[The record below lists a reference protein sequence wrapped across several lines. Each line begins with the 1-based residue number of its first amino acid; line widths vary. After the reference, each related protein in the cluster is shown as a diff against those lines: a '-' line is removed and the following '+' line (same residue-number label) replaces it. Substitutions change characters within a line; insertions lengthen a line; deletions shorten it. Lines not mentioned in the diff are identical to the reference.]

1 MSTAPD
7 LLRKSRRLIVKIGSA
22 LLVDTTNGQPRLT
35 WLNALA
41 DDISALQKQGI
52 QIVVVSSGAIAL
64 GRKALGI
71 PFDKPSRDIDLEQK
85 QAAASVG
92 QIHLAQLYHEVFGA
106 RGHAVAQILLSPGDT
121 ENRKTHL
128 NARAT
133 LNELLVH
140 DIIPIINENDTTA
153 TEEIRFGDNDRL
165 AARVAQMISADTLL
179 ILSTTDGL
187 YTDDPR
193 INPAAQ
199 HIPLVDSLSDDI
211 MAQAKDALA
220 GVSTGGMKSKIESA
234 KIAVTAGTT
243 VIIASGKNAN
253 PISALLEGREKS
265 TLIIANEK
273 PASAR
278 KRWILAHVK
287 PQGSVTVDD
296 GAIKALSDGKSM
308 LPAGIK
314 DSSGSFDQG
323 DAVHILSLNGQKLA
337 IGLAKYSSTETKIIM
352 GRKSHEIPALLGYTG
367 ADEFIHRDDLAF
379 LE

>member
-1 MSTAPD
+1 MTAAPD

-22 LLVDTTNGQPRLT
+22 LLVDTSNGQPRLT

-199 HIPLVDSLSDDI
+199 HIPQVDSLSDDI

-253 PISALLEGREKS
+253 PITALLEGREKS

-287 PQGSVTVDD
+287 PQGSVTIDD

-314 DSSGSFDQG
+314 DASGAFDQG

>member
-314 DSSGSFDQG
+314 DASGSFDQG

>member
-1 MSTAPD
+1 MSSSQD
-7 LLRKSRRLIVKIGSA
+7 ILKKSKRLIVKIGSA
-22 LLVDTTNGQPRLT
+22 LLVDTSTGQARLT
-35 WLNALA
+35 WLNSLA
-41 DDISALQKQGI
+41 DDICALQKQGI
-52 QIVVVSSGAIAL
+52 QVAVVSSGAIAL
-64 GRKALGI
+64 GRKNLGI
-71 PFDKPSRDIDLEQK
+71 PFDMPSREIDLEKK

-92 QIHLAQLYHEVFGA
+92 QIHLAQLYHDAFGA
-106 RGHAVAQILLSPGDT
+106 RGHGVAQILLSPGDT

-133 LNELLVH
+133 FSELLNH

-193 INPAAQ
+193 VNPEAT
-199 HIPLVDSLSDDI
+199 HIPLVNSLSDDI
-211 MAQAKDALA
+211 MSGAKEALA

-243 VIIASGKNAN
+243 VIIASGKQFN
-253 PISALLEGREKS
+253 PISQLLDDAAKC
-265 TLIIANEK
+265 TIIVANEK

-287 PQGSVTVDD
+287 PQGSISIDD
-296 GAIKALSDGKSM
+296 GAVKALKDGRSL

-314 DSSGSFDQG
+314 GTSGDYDRG
-323 DAVHILSLNGQKLA
+323 DAVYITGPEGQKLA
-337 IGLAKYSSTETKIIM
+337 IGLAKYSIAETQLLQ
-352 GRKSHEIPALLGYTG
+352 GRKSHEITTLLGYTG
-367 ADEFIHRDDLAF
+367 PDEFIHRDDLAF

>member
-1 MSTAPD
+1 
-7 LLRKSRRLIVKIGSA
+7 
-22 LLVDTTNGQPRLT
+22 VDTTNGQPRLT

-41 DDISALQKQGI
+41 DDIQKLVASGTQVTI
-52 QIVVVSSGAIAL
+52 VSSGAIAL
-64 GRKALGI
+64 GRKSLGI
-71 PFDKPSRDIDLEQK
+71 PYDKPSREIDLEKK

-92 QIHLAQLYHEVFGA
+92 QIHLAQLYQQIFSA
-106 RGHAVAQILLSPGDT
+106 RGMTVAQILLSPGDT

-133 LNELLVH
+133 FGELMGH
-140 DIIPIINENDTTA
+140 GIIPIINENDTTA

-193 INPAAQ
+193 VNPQAQ
-199 HIPLVDSLSDDI
+199 HIPVIESLSDET
-211 MAQAKDALA
+211 MSLAKDALA

-234 KIAVTAGTT
+234 KIAVTAGTN
-243 VIIASGKNAN
+243 VIIASGKNSNSIARLM
-253 PISALLEGREKS
+253 SGDEKC
-265 TLIIANEK
+265 TLICANEK

-287 PQGSVTVDD
+287 PQGLLKIDD
-296 GAIKALSDGKSM
+296 GAAQALKSGRSL
-308 LPAGIK
+308 LPAGIREIE
-314 DSSGSFDQG
+314 GQFDQG
-323 DAVHILSLNGQKLA
+323 DAVTICTLGGQKLA
-337 IGLAKYSSTETKIIM
+337 IGLSKYSAHDTRLIA
-352 GRKSHEIPALLGYTG
+352 GRKSHEFHNLLGYTSS
-367 ADEFIHRDDLAF
+367 DEFIHRDDLAL

>member
-1 MSTAPD
+1 MASVPD
-7 LLRKSRRLIVKIGSA
+7 LLKKSRRLIVKIGSA
-22 LLVDTTNGQPRLT
+22 LVVDTANGQPRLT
-35 WLNALA
+35 WLNSLA
-41 DDISALQKQGI
+41 DDICALQKQGV
-52 QIVVVSSGAIAL
+52 QIAVVSSGAVAL

-71 PFDKPSRDIDLEQK
+71 PFDKPSKEIDLEQK
-85 QAAASVG
+85 QAAAAVG
-92 QIHLAQLYHEVFGA
+92 QIHLAQLYHDVFGA
-106 RGHAVAQILLSPGDT
+106 RGHAVAQILLSPADT
-121 ENRKTHL
+121 ENRRTHL

-133 LNELLVH
+133 FSELLQH

-193 INPAAQ
+193 VNPAAE
-199 HIPLVDSLSDDI
+199 HIPLVTSLSDDI
-211 MAQAKDALA
+211 LAQAKDALA

-243 VIIASGKNAN
+243 VIIASGRQPN
-253 PISALLEGREKS
+253 PLASLLGGDAKS
-265 TLIIANEK
+265 TLIPANEK

-287 PQGSVTVDD
+287 PQGSITVDAGAASALKD
-296 GAIKALSDGKSM
+296 GRSL

-314 DSSGSFDQG
+314 ATTGAYEQG
-323 DAVHILSLNGQKLA
+323 DAVHILSETGQKLA
-337 IGLAKYSSTETKIIM
+337 IGLAKYGADETKLIL

>member
-1 MSTAPD
+1 MALPQD
-7 LLRKSRRLIVKIGSA
+7 IIRKSRRLIVKIGSA
-22 LLVDTTNGQPRLT
+22 LLVDTSNGQARLT
-35 WLNALA
+35 WLNSLA
-41 DDISALQKQGI
+41 DDIAALQKQGI
-52 QIVVVSSGAIAL
+52 QVAIVSSGAIAL

-71 PFDKPSRDIDLEQK
+71 PFDKPSREIDLEKK

-92 QIHLAQLYHEVFGA
+92 QIHLAQLYHDVFGA

-133 LNELLVH
+133 FSELLEH

-193 INPAAQ
+193 INPAAE
-199 HIPLVDSLSDDI
+199 HIPVVDALSDSI

-243 VIIASGKNAN
+243 VIIASGRNPN
-253 PISALLEGREKS
+253 PIAALLEGRERS
-265 TLIIANEK
+265 TLIVAKEK

-287 PQGSVTVDD
+287 PQGAITVDD
-296 GAIKALSDGKSM
+296 GAVKALQDGKSM

-314 DSSGSFDQG
+314 DLSGQFDQG
-323 DAVHILSLNGQKLA
+323 DAVHIVSVKGQKLA
-337 IGLAKYSSTETKIIM
+337 VGLAKYSSAETKIIL